1 METMTAVMMP
11 SALTLLNSLAVLA
24 MMALLGM
31 EGSVM
36 VGRVS
41 IKNDKKSKRNN
52 IFLTLLGNNNKW
64 L

>member
-11 SALTLLNSLAVLA
+11 SVLTLLNSLAVLA

-41 IKNDKKSKRNN
+41 IKNDKNSKE
-52 IFLTLLGNNNKW
+52 
-64 L
+64 